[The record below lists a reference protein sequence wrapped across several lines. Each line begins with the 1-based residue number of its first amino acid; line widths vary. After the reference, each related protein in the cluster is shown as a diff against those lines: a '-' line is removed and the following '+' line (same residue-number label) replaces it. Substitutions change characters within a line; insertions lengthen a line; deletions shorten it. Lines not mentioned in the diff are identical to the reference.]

1 MAKLEREKPTTLSRK
16 PSEPVKKAAREVK
29 GMKASPVL
37 GVDKAAE
44 RRYMAE
50 DALRTMQRAKEHA
63 KNSSLMKDV
72 EKLAKEKISNLHD
85 LITDDHDADDKRKLK
100 V

>member
-1 MAKLEREKPTTLSRK
+1 MTKLEREKHTTLSRK
-16 PSEPVKKAAREVK
+16 PSQPVKKAAREVK
-29 GMKASPVL
+29 AMDAT
-37 GVDKAAE
+37 E

-63 KNSSLMKDV
+63 KDPSLMKEV
-72 EKLAKEKISNLHD
+72 QKLAKQKLNNLHD
-85 LITDDHDADDKRKLK
+85 LITDDHDADDKRKSK